1 MPSSVGRPDELMDL
15 ESASPSDDSEDEDND
30 HVLDIVE
37 AGLAEVARP
46 PKSTNARNNKR
57 IVYIHID
64 IEHGG
69 PKCGH
74 SIHAWCWQVWPE
86 HERLQYKSE
95 KQSLVSTDWLLLYQC
110 DTVTKGIVKQS
121 KSNREL
127 MRREGGLEGT
137 GKADPWEMYTTKMMG
152 WCTWLVHLGFGL
164 ISIWIVLRLIIVV

>member
-46 PKSTNARNNKR
+46 PKSTNARKLYCIAHDDIVGKR

-74 SIHAWCWQVWPE
+74 SIHAWC
-86 HERLQYKSE
+86 
-95 KQSLVSTDWLLLYQC
+95 
-110 DTVTKGIVKQS
+110 
-121 KSNREL
+121 
-127 MRREGGLEGT
+127 
-137 GKADPWEMYTTKMMG
+137 
-152 WCTWLVHLGFGL
+152 
-164 ISIWIVLRLIIVV
+164 